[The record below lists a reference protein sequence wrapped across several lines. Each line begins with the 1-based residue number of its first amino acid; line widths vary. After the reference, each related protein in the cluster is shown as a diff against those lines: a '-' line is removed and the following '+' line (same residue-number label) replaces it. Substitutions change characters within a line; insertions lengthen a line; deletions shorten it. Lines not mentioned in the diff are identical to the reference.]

1 MNTHSINPI
10 SGDYSVSAKGFWIE
24 NGQLTYPVNEVT
36 IAIPLQ
42 DWLKNVSAVGNDLI
56 FMPMMG
62 AIGSPT
68 IRVDNVMIGGS
79 G

>member
-24 NGQLTYPVNEVT
+24 NGKLTYPVNEVT
-36 IAIPLQ
+36 IAIPLHE
-42 DWLKNVSAVGNDLI
+42 WLKNVSAVANDLLFI
-56 FMPMMG
+56 STMG
-62 AIGSPT
+62 ALGSPT